1 MDHEKEGTL
10 GKELNVGLM
19 LEAAQRTN
27 VLKYDTDEEKQKLNQ
42 LIDFVDNHGDK
53 LYEIKMIKYNSNDD
67 DGDITDFDPE
77 NEEVLASTVKVHS
90 YIPRTRTSQEDLVD
104 KSFFRDNKGLL
115 QDYVTLLDEIQCE
128 EFLRIN
134 SHLVD
139 QKVYQYLKN
148 YCVHYYMR
156 DDSFRADRGAKQ
168 ALIIKNIINL
178 METTNYDPIEVIRL
192 FFNELNCFFLN
203 LI

>member
-77 NEEVLASTVKVHS
+77 NEEVLAST
-90 YIPRTRTSQEDLVD
+90 

>member
-27 VLKYDTDEEKQKLNQ
+27 VLKYDTDKEKQKLNQ

-77 NEEVLASTVKVHS
+77 NEEVLASTVM
-90 YIPRTRTSQEDLVD
+90 TS
-104 KSFFRDNKGLL
+104 
-115 QDYVTLLDEIQCE
+115 
-128 EFLRIN
+128 
-134 SHLVD
+134 
-139 QKVYQYLKN
+139 
-148 YCVHYYMR
+148 
-156 DDSFRADRGAKQ
+156 
-168 ALIIKNIINL
+168 
-178 METTNYDPIEVIRL
+178 
-192 FFNELNCFFLN
+192 
-203 LI
+203 

>member
-77 NEEVLASTVKVHS
+77 NEEVLASTVM
-90 YIPRTRTSQEDLVD
+90 TS
-104 KSFFRDNKGLL
+104 
-115 QDYVTLLDEIQCE
+115 
-128 EFLRIN
+128 
-134 SHLVD
+134 
-139 QKVYQYLKN
+139 
-148 YCVHYYMR
+148 
-156 DDSFRADRGAKQ
+156 
-168 ALIIKNIINL
+168 
-178 METTNYDPIEVIRL
+178 
-192 FFNELNCFFLN
+192 
-203 LI
+203 